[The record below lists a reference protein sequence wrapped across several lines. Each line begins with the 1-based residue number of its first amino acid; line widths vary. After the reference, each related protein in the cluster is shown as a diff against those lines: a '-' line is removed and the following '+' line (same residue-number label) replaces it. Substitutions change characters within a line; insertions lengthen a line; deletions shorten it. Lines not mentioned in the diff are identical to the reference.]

1 MGSFAIGAGATNYLS
16 GRAFQLSQALLEIV
30 QQALDVRQRA
40 PARGDAELHLV
51 DVAVEGDVERLAVG
65 DDGDRIGAVQ
75 ARAVPVQRL
84 LRPRHVGNGDVASLE
99 LRRQSGGQADVRG

>member
-16 GRAFQLSQALLEIV
+16 GRACQLTQALLEIL

-51 DVAVEGDVERLAVG
+51 GVAVERDVERLAVG
-65 DDGDRIGAVQ
+65 DDGERIGPVQ
-75 ARAVPVQRL
+75 ARAVPVQGL
-84 LRPRHVGNGDVASLE
+84 LRPRYVGNGDVVSLE
-99 LRRQSGGQADVRG
+99 V